1 MIEKDFDIN
10 KFRPFPTSSGL
21 GVDST
26 GIYEDKVVRIFRE
39 NFDIY
44 KSILE
49 FSDEFEFLI
58 GSNLFY
64 EDENVLVVQHDQL
77 ENITYF
83 NEWTR
88 RQKVIASKAIVELQI
103 ELIKKGYYLNDPHSF
118 NITFKYHQ
126 PVYFDFGSIRQGYI
140 RPTWWFI
147 KCFCGWTEMD
157 YWDNVLKIN
166 FFQKLFVLL
175 RISLSRLPYEY
186 LLKKLSK
193 FETGFFEKNI
203 INLLNRTGLVGRL
216 TRKVVNGLPLLFSY
230 FSNWTDYEQKSP
242 KLDFD
247 NARNKNILSLFNQ
260 HKPKKILDIGANK
273 GAFSLLALNNGSTEA
288 IAIDLDNY
296 SLDYLLNQ
304 VKINNHKITIARL
317 NIMNYPEHPGY
328 YQSYLPAHE
337 RLNCNF
343 TICLAVVHHV
353 CYFGESSFEEFGA
366 RLDHFTKKILVV
378 EFVPYDDIHLSG
390 PTYKGKDRSWYTLE
404 NFVNVLK
411 KWFPGEHETFES
423 SPTPRVLIKFC
434 K

>member
-49 FSDEFEFLI
+49 FSDELEFLI

-193 FETGFFEKNI
+193 FETGFFEKRIMNI
-203 INLLNRTGLVGRL
+203 LNKTGMVGKL

-230 FSNWTDYEQKSP
+230 FSNWTDYNQKSP
-242 KLDFD
+242 ELDFD

-366 RLDHFTKKILVV
+366 RLDHFTTKILVV

>member
-49 FSDEFEFLI
+49 FSDELEFLI